1 MSKDSSTNLD
11 AIKKKIAKLYENFG
25 IEIDINYEENIGRI
39 VDYYI
44 KNPDELNK
52 DINKSNKNRE
62 LIKDED
68 IL

>member
-1 MSKDSSTNLD
+1 MSKDLNPKVD
-11 AIKKKIAKLYENFG
+11 AVKKKIAKLYENFG
-25 IEIDINYEENIGRI
+25 IEIDINYEESLDII

-52 DINKSNKNRE
+52 DIKKSNKNKD
-62 LIKDED
+62 LIEDED

>member
-1 MSKDSSTNLD
+1 MPKDSNSNLD

-25 IEIDINYEENIGRI
+25 IEIDINYEESLDAII
-39 VDYYI
+39 DYYTR
-44 KNPDELNK
+44 NPDQLNK
-52 DINKSNKNRE
+52 DIKNSNKNKE

>member
-52 DINKSNKNRE
+52 DIKKSNKNRE

>member
-1 MSKDSSTNLD
+1 MLKDSSASLD

-25 IEIDINYEENIGRI
+25 IEIDINYEENIDRI
-39 VDYYI
+39 VDYYV

-52 DINKSNKNRE
+52 DIKKSNKNRE